1 MGEGCELPGIES
13 VVGREHRSS
22 HKPSAV
28 FSTGDLSS
36 STIAIFG
43 FNLKMVKQGRQPV
56 FPELRMLR
64 SRSASGFRGKSQRL
78 S

>member
-1 MGEGCELPGIES
+1 MPGATGTEGCELPGTEL

-36 STIAIFG
+36 FIIAI
-43 FNLKMVKQGRQPV
+43 L
-56 FPELRMLR
+56 LAL
-64 SRSASGFRGKSQRL
+64 AQRW
-78 S
+78 

>member
-1 MGEGCELPGIES
+1 MRMQCPWGPGEGMYMAEGCELPGIES

-36 STIAIFG
+36 STIA
-43 FNLKMVKQGRQPV
+43 
-56 FPELRMLR
+56 
-64 SRSASGFRGKSQRL
+64 SALTQRW
-78 S
+78 